1 MKAVPRL
8 QLIKILLL
16 LEILESTVPDIDKC
30 VACGVSD
37 TPCPR
42 VKCARSAGTSS
53 LPSLEC
59 VTNITI
65 TGLGPYLIIVIFAS
79 TFESLVPA
87 SRSTLLLEHLGIRG
101 CKMEQGNRDCE
112 LARKKEAR

>member
-1 MKAVPRL
+1 MNINVWCIGHTL
-8 QLIKILLL
+8 SHGQ
-16 LEILESTVPDIDKC
+16 V
-30 VACGVSD
+30 
-37 TPCPR
+37 
-42 VKCARSAGTSS
+42 RSISWHIQSA
-53 LPSLEC
+53 LEC

-65 TGLGPYLIIVIFAS
+65 TGLDPYLIIVIFAS

-87 SRSTLLLEHLGIRG
+87 SRSTLLLEHLRISG